1 MSKVRLTREQSRDQ
15 TRQRLLDAAQSI
27 FLTKGFVA
35 ASVEDIAELAGYTRG
50 AFYSNF
56 ASKSEL
62 FLQLLKRDHENV
74 MGDMRA
80 IFEAGE
86 TRQQMED
93 SVLHYYSN
101 HFRDNECFLLWMEAK
116 LQAARDP
123 EFRVGFIACMGEL
136 RDATTEY
143 IRQFSERVGT
153 PLPLPAREL
162 AIGCAARSAIS
173 KVCSVPEAAMPC
185 ASRAATAWVR
195 DAGSGCATTIR
206 ACMRGLPYQSFYIPI
221 VAYF

>member
-1 MSKVRLTREQSRDQ
+1 MSKVRLTREQSCDQ

-74 MGDMRA
+74 MSDMRA

-123 EFRVGFIACMGEL
+123 EFRIGFIACMGEL

-162 AIGCAARSAIS
+162 AIGLLALSDGMQFSFAFDPQNVSAETTE
-173 KVCSVPEAAMPC
+173 SVLAGFFRRVVFGE
-185 ASRAATAWVR
+185 R
-195 DAGSGCATTIR
+195 DSG
-206 ACMRGLPYQSFYIPI
+206 
-221 VAYF
+221 